1 MAFHTQAHG
10 MVSVPGQTPIK
21 TDTVLFTH
29 LKVGGPENC
38 PNFFGAEE
46 SRSQD
51 KRCQA
56 FCFHRKHSFIFLSY
70 GNIAKG
76 RHWFNLLACILSN
89 CTLRYCKSSLEVDYL
104 LWGVGRE
111 RLQQAIT
118 TKQERAARATGNYGC
133 RTEEPPSRQF
143 EKHWR
148 STLINNWWLFITFID
163 VSPSPLTLSL
173 FPQFRVLA
181 SSDPCTW
188 KSETRSKRKGNIP

>member
-1 MAFHTQAHG
+1 MANLILTDITCSGANGKICFQIPTEHISVVETTLQELQCIKPVWQHLSPLSLWPKQRALVESQEFQILVMAFHTQAHG

-70 GNIAKG
+70 GKYSQ
-76 RHWFNLLACILSN
+76 R
-89 CTLRYCKSSLEVDYL
+89 
-104 LWGVGRE
+104 
-111 RLQQAIT
+111 
-118 TKQERAARATGNYGC
+118 
-133 RTEEPPSRQF
+133 
-143 EKHWR
+143 
-148 STLINNWWLFITFID
+148 
-163 VSPSPLTLSL
+163 
-173 FPQFRVLA
+173 
-181 SSDPCTW
+181 
-188 KSETRSKRKGNIP
+188 